1 MSSWKRELRP
11 TWWLAF
17 PMIVGNLGQMMLG
30 LVDTLMIGWIGT
42 VELGAAAFAN
52 AIMHFAFVVGI
63 GISVAVSVQVAHA
76 HGRKDDH
83 GAGEALRHGAFL
95 TLISGLVLAVLVTG
109 AMPFYGYLGQPEAVI
124 EKVPSYLNWLGLS
137 LIPGLAGMSF
147 KAFSE
152 AKGSPWVVFW
162 IMMGGVG
169 LNVLLNWMLIFG
181 NLGAPALGLEGAGIA
196 TFLARVATM
205 VGLIVYVLRAPAF
218 AAARPRWWQP
228 LRLKE
233 LRLLLM
239 VGVPM
244 GLQIFIEIGAF
255 GFATLLIGTL
265 GTVPL
270 AAHQIAIN
278 CAGMSFMVP
287 LGISMA
293 CTIRVGQCVGAGEV
307 GRARAI
313 TGGAIGSGVIFMS
326 VTAVLFLVAGEVVVS
341 AFTRDGAVIALGAQL
356 LIIAGIFQIC
366 DGIQTISMGAL
377 RGIRDVK
384 TPTLIMAGVYW
395 LGALPLGAVLAWRT
409 YFGAVGMWFGLAI
422 GLGLAGLLL
431 TRRFYSQLRGL
442 EVKELGG
449 RGHGVTD
456 CRE

>member
-1 MSSWKRELRP
+1 MASWKRELKP

-17 PMIVGNLGQMMLG
+17 PMIVGNLGQMLLG

-76 HGRKDDH
+76 HGRKDDYA
-83 GAGEALRHGAFL
+83 AGEALRHGAVL
-95 TLISGLVLAVLVTG
+95 TLVSGVVLALLVTG
-109 AMPFYGYLGQPEAVI
+109 ATPIYGLLGQPAAVI
-124 EKVPSYLNWLGLS
+124 EVLPSYLNWLALS

-152 AKGSPWVVFW
+152 AKGSPWIVFW
-162 IMMGGVG
+162 IMLSGVG
-169 LNVLLNWMLIFG
+169 LNVWLNWVLIFG
-181 NLGAPALGLEGAGIA
+181 NMGAPALGLEGAGIA
-196 TFLARVATM
+196 TFIARAATM
-205 VGLIVYVLRAPAF
+205 VGLVVYVLRASSF

-228 LRLKE
+228 LRMSE
-233 LRLLLM
+233 LRLLLL

-255 GFATLLIGTL
+255 GFATILIGTL

-270 AAHQIAIN
+270 AAHQIALN

-293 CTIRVGQCVGAGEV
+293 CTIRVGQCVGANEV
-307 GRARAI
+307 GKARAI
-313 TGGAIGSGVIFMS
+313 TGGAILSGVIFMGL
-326 VTAVLFLVAGEVVVS
+326 TATLFLVAGEVVVS

-384 TPTLIMAGVYW
+384 RPTLIMAGVYW
-395 LGALPLGAVLAWRT
+395 LGALPLGAYLAWRT
-409 YFGAVGMWFGLAI
+409 EFGASGMWFGLAI
-422 GLGLAGLLL
+422 GLGMAGFLL
-431 TRRFYSQLRGL
+431 TRRFYSQLRLL
-442 EVKELGG
+442 ESKKGWL
-449 RGHGVTD
+449 
-456 CRE
+456 